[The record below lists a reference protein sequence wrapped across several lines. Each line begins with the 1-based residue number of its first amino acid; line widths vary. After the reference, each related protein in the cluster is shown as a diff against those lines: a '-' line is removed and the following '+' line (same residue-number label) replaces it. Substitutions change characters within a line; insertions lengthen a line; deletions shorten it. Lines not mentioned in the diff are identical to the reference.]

1 MNSSVQLL
9 LVQPSVGV
17 RHEIWCVPPIYS
29 NLNGKNAVFFVFL
42 INHGMECF
50 FNKPVVFSMWE
61 FGDASPS
68 WSIVSGLRPPISFF
82 FCKKLLLHTSLTC
95 FSGAWPVM
103 WKLKVVS
110 FVRCYIYTYIR
121 IYLCIHACIVLNACV
136 KKLYLHISHIS
147 TIDCRAKLMQPAW
160 VDAVSMAGST
170 RGEATLH
177 GRWLPGTGR
186 GSPVQNR

>member
-1 MNSSVQLL
+1 MPSFRIAGNPRCLKKTHSFPYISMFHWLTPPFFMVNSVNSIGFFGTKRARQSCYMNSSVQLL

-29 NLNGKNAVFFVFL
+29 NLNGKNAAFFVFL

-110 FVRCYIYTYIR
+110 FVRCYIYIHTYVY
-121 IYLCIHACIVLNACV
+121 IYVYMHV
-136 KKLYLHISHIS
+136 
-147 TIDCRAKLMQPAW
+147 
-160 VDAVSMAGST
+160 
-170 RGEATLH
+170 
-177 GRWLPGTGR
+177 
-186 GSPVQNR
+186 